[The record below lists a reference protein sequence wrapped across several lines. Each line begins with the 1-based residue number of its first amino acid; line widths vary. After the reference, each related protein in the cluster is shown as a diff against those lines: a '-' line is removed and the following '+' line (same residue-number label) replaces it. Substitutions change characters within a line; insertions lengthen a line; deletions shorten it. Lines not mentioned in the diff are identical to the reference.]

1 MQWQYQSYSVATVST
16 YIIQIQIQIK
26 MGFDFGKRLC
36 ILISFN
42 SLYCEEYI
50 IFCSNNPFHFIFQTE
65 CI

>member
-16 YIIQIQIQIK
+16 YIIQIQIQ

>member
-1 MQWQYQSYSVATVST
+1 MQWQYQSYSVATVFT
-16 YIIQIQIQIK
+16 YIIQIQIQ